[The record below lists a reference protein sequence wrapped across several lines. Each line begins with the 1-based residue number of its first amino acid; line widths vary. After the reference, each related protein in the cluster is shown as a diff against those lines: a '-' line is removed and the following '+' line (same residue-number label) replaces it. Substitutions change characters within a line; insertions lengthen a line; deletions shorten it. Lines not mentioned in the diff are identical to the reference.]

1 MTNTAIPEHVRKPHI
16 RPIQPLPIQK
26 DGNQYVALRDPMM
39 LSRDT
44 LVVPPTVLQALQAFQ
59 GQLTLEQLADQFSAP
74 LQQVEALAQGL
85 DRVGLLWGPT
95 FEELET
101 QCRKRISDAGA
112 FPVMASGTLGK
123 DEAECRNSIKNYL
136 SETEDPELEGEI
148 IGLIAP
154 HLDYERGW
162 PNFAA
167 AYYALKDM
175 PAPDR
180 VVILGTNHYGI
191 GDGVIGTEFGFQSPM
206 GCCAADKTILDP
218 LIAQLGRP
226 YLVDQLDHMAEHSIQ
241 LQLPWIQYFFG
252 NVPVVA
258 ALMPDPLSPKFDDE
272 SDERTNTEIFI
283 KSLRETINSI
293 GGRTLFVS
301 SADLSH
307 VGPQFGE
314 PRPVDDQRKFDVERH
329 DRDMLAKYLAG
340 DPEEFL
346 AAMRWNKNPTR
357 WCSVGNMSALLQL
370 VEPASLEMIDYRQAC
385 DEKGMTL
392 VSSAA
397 IVLH

>member
-1 MTNTAIPEHVRKPHI
+1 MTNTTLPEHVRKPHL
-16 RPIQPLPIQK
+16 RPVQPLPVQK
-26 DGNQYVALRDPMM
+26 DGRQFVALRDPMM

-44 LVVPPTVLQALQAFQ
+44 LVVPPQALNALQSFQ
-59 GQLTLEQLADQFSAP
+59 GQLTLEQLAEQFSAP

-95 FEELET
+95 FEGLEA
-101 QCRKRISDAGA
+101 QLKQRINDAGA
-112 FPVMASGTLGK
+112 FPVMASGTLGQNE
-123 DEAECRNSIKNYL
+123 DECRGAIKEYL
-136 SETEDPELEGEI
+136 DQTEDPELESDVVA
-148 IGLIAP
+148 LVAP

-180 VVILGTNHYGI
+180 VVILGSNHYGI
-191 GDGVIGTEFGFQSPM
+191 GDGVVGTEFGFQSPM
-206 GCCAADKTILDP
+206 GQCPPDKTILDP
-218 LIAQLGRP
+218 MLATLGRP
-226 YLVDQLDHMAEHSIQ
+226 YIVDQLDHLPEHSVQ
-241 LQLPWIQYFFG
+241 LQLPWLQYFFG
-252 NVPVVA
+252 NVPIVA
-258 ALMPDPLSPKFDDE
+258 ALVPDPISPKFEDDT
-272 SDERTNTEIFI
+272 DERTSTETFI
-283 KSLRETINSI
+283 RTLRGQIDAA
-293 GGRTLFVS
+293 GGRTLFIS

-329 DRDMLAKYLAG
+329 DREMLAKFLTA

-346 AAMRWNKNPTR
+346 SAMRWNKNPTR
-357 WCSVGNMSALLQL
+357 WCSIGNMSALLQI
-370 VEPASLEMIDYRQAC
+370 VEPTSAELIDYRQAC
-385 DEKGMTL
+385 DDKGMAL